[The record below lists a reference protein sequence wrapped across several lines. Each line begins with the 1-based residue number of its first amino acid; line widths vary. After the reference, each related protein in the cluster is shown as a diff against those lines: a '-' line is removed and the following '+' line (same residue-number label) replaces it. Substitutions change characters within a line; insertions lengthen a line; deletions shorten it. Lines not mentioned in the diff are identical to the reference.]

1 MIPVVVPAYAP
12 PVSYFTW
19 LLQQG
24 TIYWVTDSHY
34 HKQTY
39 RNRTYIYGANG
50 RLTLTI
56 PIVHKREQSHQKES
70 EVQTDVHSHWQ
81 QLHWKSLQAAYR
93 SSPFFEFYEDAFAP
107 LYQETA
113 HTLYQFNRC
122 FLDVLFDALDLDIP
136 QEEVALDFTKHQL
149 QESLLNAKQTHPDFP
164 HYTQVFESKYG
175 FLSNLSSLDLLFNK
189 GPEARAYLDH
199 CQG

>member
-113 HTLYQFNRC
+113 HTLYQFNRR

>member
-113 HTLYQFNRC
+113 HTLYQFNRR

-149 QESLLNAKQTHPDFP
+149 QESLLNAKQTHPVFP

-189 GPEARAYLDH
+189 GSEARAYLDH

>member
-149 QESLLNAKQTHPDFP
+149 QESLLNAKQTHPVFP

>member
-39 RNRTYIYGANG
+39 RNRTYIYRANG

-113 HTLYQFNRC
+113 HTLYQFNRR

-136 QEEVALDFTKHQL
+136 QEEVAYDFTKHQL
-149 QESLLNAKQTHPDFP
+149 QETLLNAKQTHPVFP
-164 HYTQVFESKYG
+164 KYTQVFESKYG

-189 GPEARAYLDH
+189 GPEARAYLNH

>member
-113 HTLYQFNRC
+113 HTLYQFNRR

-136 QEEVALDFTKHQL
+136 QKEVALDFTKHQL
-149 QESLLNAKQTHPDFP
+149 QESLLNAKQTHPVFP
-164 HYTQVFESKYG
+164 HYTQVFESKCG

>member
-81 QLHWKSLQAAYR
+81 QLHWRSLQAAYR

-113 HTLYQFNRC
+113 HTLYQFNRR

-149 QESLLNAKQTHPDFP
+149 QESLLNAKQTHPVFP

>member
-81 QLHWKSLQAAYR
+81 QLHWRSLQAAYR

>member
-1 MIPVVVPAYAP
+1 
-12 PVSYFTW
+12 
-19 LLQQG
+19 
-24 TIYWVTDSHY
+24 
-34 HKQTY
+34 
-39 RNRTYIYGANG
+39 
-50 RLTLTI
+50 LTLTI

-81 QLHWKSLQAAYR
+81 QLHWRSLQAAYR

-113 HTLYQFNRC
+113 HTLYQFNRR

-149 QESLLNAKQTHPDFP
+149 QESLLNAKQTHPVFP

>member
-113 HTLYQFNRC
+113 HTLYQFNRR

-149 QESLLNAKQTHPDFP
+149 QESLLNAKQTHPIFP

>member
-19 LLQQG
+19 LLQQD

-113 HTLYQFNRC
+113 HTLYQFNRR

-149 QESLLNAKQTHPDFP
+149 QESLLNAKHTHPVFP

>member
-81 QLHWKSLQAAYR
+81 QLHWRSLQAAYR

-149 QESLLNAKQTHPDFP
+149 QESLLNAKQTHPVFP

>member
-81 QLHWKSLQAAYR
+81 QLHWRSLQAAYR

-113 HTLYQFNRC
+113 HTLYQFNRR

>member
-1 MIPVVVPAYAP
+1 MTPVIVPAYAP
-12 PVSYFTW
+12 PVSYLTW
-19 LLQQG
+19 LLQQD

-39 RNRTYIYGANG
+39 RNRAYIYGANG

-56 PIVHKREQSHQKES
+56 PIVHKRQQSHQKEN
-70 EVQTDVHSHWQ
+70 EVQTDVHSRWQ

-107 LYQETA
+107 LYHETA
-113 HTLYQFNRC
+113 DKLYQFNRR
-122 FLDVLFDALDLDIP
+122 FLNVLFDVLELDIP
-136 QEEVALDFTKHQL
+136 QKDVALNFAKHQL
-149 QESLLNAKQTHPDFP
+149 QESLLNAKQTLPPFP

-189 GPEARAYLDH
+189 GPEARAYLDR

>member
-113 HTLYQFNRC
+113 HTLYQFNRR

-136 QEEVALDFTKHQL
+136 QKEVALDFTKHQL
-149 QESLLNAKQTHPDFP
+149 QESLLNAKQTHPVFP